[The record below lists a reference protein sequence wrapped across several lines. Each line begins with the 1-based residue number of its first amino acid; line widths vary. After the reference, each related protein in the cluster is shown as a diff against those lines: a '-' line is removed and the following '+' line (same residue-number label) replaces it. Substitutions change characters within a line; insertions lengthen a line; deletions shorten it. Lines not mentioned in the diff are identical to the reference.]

1 VSLRF
6 VSHSKEEVATDV
18 QERVHGTASGGC
30 TSKVGDHE
38 AGMEAQSSC
47 FVVSLKKKQDMADKL
62 LSLLAQKM
70 ADVFIALRQFWSR
83 RVFFGTQALPK
94 NRGAYVD
101 NQNWHSTIPTGLTGT
116 P

>member
-1 VSLRF
+1 MVSLRL
-6 VSHSKEEVATDV
+6 VSHSKEEVAKDA

-38 AGMEAQSSC
+38 AGMEAQASC
-47 FVVSLKKKQDMADKL
+47 FVVSLKKKQDMTDKL
-62 LSLLAQKM
+62 LSPLAQKM

-83 RVFFGTQALPK
+83 RVFFGTQALPT

-101 NQNWHSTIPTGLTGT
+101 DQNWH
-116 P
+116 

>member
-1 VSLRF
+1 MVSLRF
-6 VSHSKEEVATDV
+6 VSHSKEEVAKDA

-38 AGMEAQSSC
+38 AGMEAQASC

-62 LSLLAQKM
+62 LSPLAQKM
-70 ADVFIALRQFWSR
+70 VDVFIALGQFLAR
-83 RVFFGTQALPK
+83 RVLFGTQTLSK

-101 NQNWHSTIPTGLTGT
+101 DQNCQ
-116 P
+116 